1 MYEGV
6 IKYLKYTAKFFL
18 QARDIIRYTK
28 GKSFDLCVIN
38 VAVLLWPLLVLGY
51 KKYNI
56 VLLVKEHIQP
66 GAIRKLVYKLASKRV
81 KYIIT
86 NSELLAR
93 EMRNEISFKNIDT
106 VYSII
111 GDSIESESDLVKK
124 ISPEIFKIISSDR
137 YFKIIN
143 VGGISPRKNQ
153 LLIAETV
160 RNLITEDSLSKI
172 LFVHIGKLALNEVYG
187 RKFNEYIIKNHLREN
202 FVSLGELNHAEL
214 YELYRFMDIMIV
226 SSLSEG
232 IPLVLV
238 ESLKNGKPLI
248 TTKVGG
254 IEEIILDRI
263 NGLLINPNVKEM
275 RDAILSLHDDP
286 KLFAAISENAKVTY
300 SDKFD
305 YDKNMNKLE
314 KLFCIALNKN

>member
-1 MYEGV
+1 M
-6 IKYLKYTAKFFL
+6 
-18 QARDIIRYTK
+18 
-28 GKSFDLCVIN
+28 
-38 VAVLLWPLLVLGY
+38 
-51 KKYNI
+51 
-56 VLLVKEHIQP
+56 
-66 GAIRKLVYKLASKRV
+66 
-81 KYIIT
+81 
-86 NSELLAR
+86 
-93 EMRNEISFKNIDT
+93 
-106 VYSII
+106 
-111 GDSIESESDLVKK
+111 
-124 ISPEIFKIISSDR
+124 
-137 YFKIIN
+137 
-143 VGGISPRKNQ
+143 
-153 LLIAETV
+153 
-160 RNLITEDSLSKI
+160 
-172 LFVHIGKLALNEVYG
+172 
-187 RKFNEYIIKNHLREN
+187 
-202 FVSLGELNHAEL
+202 GELNHAEL